1 MRALSSRRLALYA
14 AAGSVTALA
23 GVVVLGSLGVLDRV
37 GTIRLAVAVTAF
49 GVLAFVL
56 IALRLIVQRM
66 TVLSR
71 RLSKIE
77 ERATSTLSTLTGDVR
92 PRLDKLSRE
101 VATMSTELA
110 GLGQANYEQLEAYV
124 DLRGLIQPRAPLP
137 ALRGWAASPDVLR
150 LLAETMWR
158 QRPELI
164 VECGSGSSSVW
175 LGYLAEQIK
184 PARVVCLE
192 HDEHYAR
199 MSRDLIRAHHLD
211 DVVEIRLAPLAD
223 WTHGGQT
230 YAWYDTKAL
239 DDLAGI
245 GLLFVDGP
253 PGTTG
258 PEARFPAVPLLFPR
272 CGDDVVVVLD
282 DSDRDEETAV
292 SDRWLE
298 EHPEFERVELRFDK
312 GAHVLT
318 RRVT

>member
-1 MRALSSRRLALYA
+1 MRALSARRLAL
-14 AAGSVTALA
+14 LA
-23 GVVVLGSLGVLDRV
+23 GVGSVAALATTVTLGVLGALGRV
-37 GTIRLAVAVTAF
+37 AAIQLAVAVAAF

-56 IALRLIVQRM
+56 VGLHLIVQRLA
-66 TVLSR
+66 VLSR
-71 RLSKIE
+71 RLAKAE
-77 ERATSTLSTLTGDVR
+77 ERMTSALSTLTDDVR
-92 PRLDKLSRE
+92 PRLDTMSRE
-101 VATMSTELA
+101 ITAASA
-110 GLGQANYEQLEAYV
+110 GLEKSYEQLEAYV
-124 DLRGLIQPRAPLP
+124 DLRSLIQPRAPLP

-158 QRPELI
+158 RRPGLI

-184 PARVVCLE
+184 PAKVVCLE

-211 DVVEIRLAPLAD
+211 DVVEVRLAPLAD
-223 WTHGGQT
+223 WTYGTQT
-230 YAWYDTKAL
+230 YSWYDTAAL
-239 DDLAGI
+239 EDLADI

-258 PEARFPAVPLLFPR
+258 PEARFPAVPLLYPR
-272 CGDDVVVVLD
+272 CSADVVVVLD
-282 DSDRDEETAV
+282 DSDRDEETAI

-298 EHPEFERVELRFDK
+298 EHPELERVVLRFDK